1 MPTKATT
8 TTITRSRALLTDAI
22 GGAELTRGEACREL
36 KINDA
41 EMARVLEG
49 HSVLSHE
56 RQMVLAALLIERV
69 PRLASKGYALKA
81 QALAA
86 IAVQERQTET
96 HTSPWK

>member
-1 MPTKATT
+1 MASKAPTNTS
-8 TTITRSRALLTDAI
+8 TRSRALLVDAI

-36 KINDA
+36 QINDA
-41 EMARVLEG
+41 EMHRVLEG
-49 HSVLSHE
+49 HSTLSNE

-86 IAVQERQTET
+86 IAVAERHTET
-96 HTSPWK
+96 HSSPWK

>member
-1 MPTKATT
+1 MPTKEPNTT
-8 TTITRSRALLTDAI
+8 TRSRTLLVDAI

-36 KINDA
+36 SINDA
-41 EMARVLEG
+41 EMKRVLDG
-49 HSVLSHE
+49 ISVLSNG

-86 IAVQERQTET
+86 IAVAERKTET

>member
-1 MPTKATT
+1 MTEKAPTT
-8 TTITRSRALLTDAI
+8 TRSRTLLEDAI

-36 KINDA
+36 MINDA
-41 EMARVLEG
+41 EMTRVLG
-49 HSVLSHE
+49 GQSILSHQ

-86 IAVQERQTET
+86 IAVDERRTET
-96 HTSPWK
+96 HSTPWK